1 MIVWRLLRLKTHG
14 AFMNMATDEAI
25 LRARTE
31 NHVPNTIRFYRWKPS
46 AVSIGRFQN
55 VEDEVQLDNC
65 REHHIDVVR
74 RLSGGGA
81 VYHDSKDEITYAVVA
96 DKGDF
101 ASDITG
107 VYLKIY
113 AGLAEAVKMLGL
125 NADFS
130 EGNLKTCPN
139 LTINNKK
146 ISGSAQYHS
155 KSFVLQHGTLLLD
168 VDFDKMFTFLRV
180 PWAKTSM
187 EILEVAERR
196 IGSLKKELR
205 RDVSLDDAEEVLV
218 KGFEKA
224 LNMKLVEDELTIFEK
239 DLADRLC
246 REKYTTDRWNFKGEE
261 VTRER
266 PDHSLKSSLP

>member
-1 MIVWRLLRLKTHG
+1 
-14 AFMNMATDEAI
+14 
-25 LRARTE
+25 
-31 NHVPNTIRFYRWKPS
+31 
-46 AVSIGRFQN
+46 
-55 VEDEVQLDNC
+55 
-65 REHHIDVVR
+65 
-74 RLSGGGA
+74 
-81 VYHDSKDEITYAVVA
+81 
-96 DKGDF
+96 
-101 ASDITG
+101 
-107 VYLKIY
+107 
-113 AGLAEAVKMLGL
+113 
-125 NADFS
+125 
-130 EGNLKTCPN
+130 
-139 LTINNKK
+139 
-146 ISGSAQYHS
+146 
-155 KSFVLQHGTLLLD
+155 
-168 VDFDKMFTFLRV
+168 
-180 PWAKTSM
+180 M